1 MSPTEF
7 PIFAAGAIAM
17 GYIVATLFF
26 LRFWMRTKDELFLAF
41 ACAFGLLALN
51 AALPTLMSI
60 PLEERSW
67 VYLLRLAA
75 FSLLIVAILRKN
87 AQDDRGKSRGTG
99 PKK

>member
-1 MSPTEF
+1 MGVTEF
-7 PIFAAGAIAM
+7 PGFPAGAVAM
-17 GYIVATLFF
+17 GYVVVTLFF

-41 ACAFGLLALN
+41 ASAFGLLALN
-51 AALPTLMSI
+51 AALPTVLNM

-87 AQDDRGKSRGTG
+87 MRGGQRKD
-99 PKK
+99 